1 MSSHPWSATAA
12 LLVSALG
19 VGAGV
24 RVAAQVPI
32 QPPIVTEA
40 YGLGG
45 DLSRYEGQYGTPE
58 FREVDDVDSWPRLQ
72 SIRTRGTFAAIP
84 GRGPEGMGSGQIG
97 RVMRYSNDLAAYV
110 VCGHMDCVAIVP
122 VRDLSD
128 LFGSDVR
135 DLLHKP
141 VEVVGAVDNIGK
153 PTPQR
158 NEPVWAF
165 LVWSIQLD
173 TGHSGPPRK
182 DGGSVLESLVRD
194 PEAADG
200 RPVTV
205 RGVFR
210 GANLFGDMPEQSR
223 LHDGDWVLA
232 DGSFFVWVTG
242 RGPKGSAFALDP
254 RSRADCRWRLE
265 VVGRAEARDGFVYVS
280 AKEVRLLGLAREASA
295 RAPD

>member
-1 MSSHPWSATAA
+1 M
-12 LLVSALG
+12 
-19 VGAGV
+19 
-24 RVAAQVPI
+24 
-32 QPPIVTEA
+32 
-40 YGLGG
+40 
-45 DLSRYEGQYGTPE
+45 PE
-58 FREVDDVDSWPRLQ
+58 FRDIDDVDTWPRLQ

-84 GRGPEGMGSGQIG
+84 GRGPEGLGSGQIG
-97 RVMRYSNDLAAYV
+97 RVMHYSNDLAAHV

-122 VRDLSD
+122 VRELSD
-128 LFGSDVR
+128 AYGSEAR
-135 DLLHKP
+135 TWLHKR
-141 VEVVGAVDNIGK
+141 VEIVGALDNIGK

-158 NEPVWAF
+158 NEPIWAF

-173 TGHSGPPRK
+173 TGQSGPPRE

-194 PEAADG
+194 PAAADG

-210 GANLFGDMPEQSR
+210 GANLFGDLPERSR

-242 RGPKGSAFALDP
+242 RAPKGSAFALDP

-265 VVGRAEARDGFVYVS
+265 VDGRVETRNGFVYVS
-280 AKEVRLLGLAREASA
+280 AKKVRLVGLARETSA